1 MYIRR
6 LRQHTKLPSQKAYTY
21 NEILLDVSIGF
32 YACPYVYS
40 LYPECFITPLKI
52 PLYTSVEQLASSVS
66 LLELLKWDHS
76 FGQVNANEDGLSL
89 DLKLNCQFRINLII
103 TRIAKHFKQCLVQRS
118 KKRFRL
124 DDFGNCWCC
133 LWAPKRVSFD
143 FGGAHMRLKIIFEM
157 IGSII

>member
-1 MYIRR
+1 M
-6 LRQHTKLPSQKAYTY
+6 
-21 NEILLDVSIGF
+21 SIGF

-118 KKRFRL
+118 KKGFA
-124 DDFGNCWCC
+124 W
-133 LWAPKRVSFD
+133 
-143 FGGAHMRLKIIFEM
+143 M
-157 IGSII
+157 ILGTADVAYERRNGSVLILEGHICD